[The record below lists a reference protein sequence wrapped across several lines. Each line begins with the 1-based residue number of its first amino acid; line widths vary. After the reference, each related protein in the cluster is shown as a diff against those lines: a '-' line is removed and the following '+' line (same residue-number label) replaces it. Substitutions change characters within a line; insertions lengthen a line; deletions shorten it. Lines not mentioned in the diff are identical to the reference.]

1 MIVPLSP
8 LLRICTALAK
18 MSLNLAFRR
27 IGRRIVRLKTVT
39 WLVLVAVTLSQP
51 TSSYAWDILSWTDM
65 TRTRRILAG
74 LC

>member
-39 WLVLVAVTLSQP
+39 WLVLLLAVTQSQP
-51 TSSYAWDILSWTDM
+51 TYAWDILSWTDM

>member
-39 WLVLVAVTLSQP
+39 WLVLVAVTQSQP